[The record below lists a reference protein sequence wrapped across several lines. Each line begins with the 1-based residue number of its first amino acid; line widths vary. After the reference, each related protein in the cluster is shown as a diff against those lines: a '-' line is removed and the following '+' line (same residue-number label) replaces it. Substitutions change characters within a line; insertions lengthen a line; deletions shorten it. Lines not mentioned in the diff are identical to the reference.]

1 MCYNNIK
8 GKGGRIPAMEEQES
22 EEMTGKEIARFME
35 LQAKEGKTAEE
46 AIEALMAVVGG
57 EMPEFKKA

>member
-1 MCYNNIK
+1 
-8 GKGGRIPAMEEQES
+8 MEEQES

-57 EMPEFKKA
+57 EMPEFRKA